1 MRWLSR
7 VLVVVLIGGLLMALV
22 ASHGC
27 SVEGSSPVE
36 TDASHIIYNE

>member
-1 MRWLSR
+1 MRW
-7 VLVVVLIGGLLMALV
+7 VNGILVVVLIGGLLMALV

-36 TDASHIIYNE
+36 TDASHIIYD